1 MDREARHAAV
11 HGVTKSQTSLSD
23 WTELNWT
30 ELKYTKV
37 FANSQQQLF
46 NSIYHY
52 YFFIE
57 KMRRLL
63 NNFSYPSNFYIEG
76 IYIYIIYKYKFI
88 LNKFIFLPGESQGQR
103 SQAAYSPKDCKKSDT
118 TEAI

>member
-1 MDREARHAAV
+1 MDREARRAVV
-11 HGVTKSQTSLSD
+11 HGVTKSQTWLSD
-23 WTELNWT
+23 WTEP
-30 ELKYTKV
+30 KYIKV
-37 FANSQQQLF
+37 FANSQQQLL

-76 IYIYIIYKYKFI
+76 IYIYIIYKFI

-103 SQAAYSPKDCKKSDT
+103 SQAAYSPQDRKKSDT